1 MQPCDHLKE
10 NLTLYI
16 YGELDPVSGRE
27 VEDHLAICADCR
39 QGHRH
44 LSSVLAKVRE
54 AGETPE
60 LSPREVRVMAADTN
74 RQLNAGPGQT
84 RWWQFQGFMPPR
96 LIPTAAI
103 AAALMIAVAVIGYLK
118 LNPTM
123 GIPPVSMTQNEE
135 LMLSDKD
142 LEILD
147 NLELLKEMEAIQ
159 KLSRVVDPN
168 GETDSPWDRDNDT
181 RGMRQNAYRHSLG

>member
-1 MQPCDHLKE
+1 
-10 NLTLYI
+10 
-16 YGELDPVSGRE
+16 
-27 VEDHLAICADCR
+27 
-39 QGHRH
+39 
-44 LSSVLAKVRE
+44 
-54 AGETPE
+54 
-60 LSPREVRVMAADTN
+60 
-74 RQLNAGPGQT
+74 
-84 RWWQFQGFMPPR
+84 MPPR
-96 LIPTAAI
+96 LIPAAAV

-118 LNPTM
+118 LNQTT
-123 GIPPVSMTQNEE
+123 GIPPVVMTQSEE

-168 GETDSPWDRDNDT
+168 GETDSHWDMDNDT